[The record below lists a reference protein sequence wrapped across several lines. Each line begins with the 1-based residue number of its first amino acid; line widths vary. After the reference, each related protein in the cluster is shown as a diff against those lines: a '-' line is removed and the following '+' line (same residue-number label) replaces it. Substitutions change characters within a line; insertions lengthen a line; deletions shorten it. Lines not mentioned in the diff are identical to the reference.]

1 MNDIVFTENDK
12 VFLTSFLTEVS
23 FAKTKLSNLM
33 DCEGLLVSKKKSEF
47 FSCQIW
53 QFPLTDFKNGSVFL
67 SK

>member
-12 VFLTSFLTEVS
+12 VFLNSFLTEES

-47 FSCQIW
+47 FSCQIC
-53 QFPLTDFKNGSVFL
+53 
-67 SK
+67 